1 MSGIKLAM
9 INRAGVAAL
18 PLVVAKLLPGGK
30 IFGRDYIARERR
42 RTDRRPGSLK
52 VKLFGAHAGTWA
64 DFATGDRGGDPVSLV
79 AYLERMSEADAAR
92 HLASML
98 GIVP

>member
-1 MSGIKLAM
+1 VSEINLAM

-18 PLVVAKLLPGGK
+18 PVVVARLLPGGE

-42 RTDRRPGSLK
+42 HDRRPGSFK

-79 AYLERMSEADAAR
+79 AHLERVSEADAAL
-92 HLASML
+92 HLARML
-98 GIVP
+98 GIAP

>member
-1 MSGIKLAM
+1 MSEINLAM

-18 PLVVAKLLPGGK
+18 PVVVARLLPGGE
-30 IFGRDYIARERR
+30 IFGRNYIARERR
-42 RTDRRPGSLK
+42 RADRRPGSLK

-79 AYLERMSEADAAR
+79 AHLERVSEADAAR
-92 HLASML
+92 RLASML
-98 GIVP
+98 GITP